1 MTASG
6 LRTVSMFIFAA
17 GHDSKLL
24 IDLLGGLVMSNMK
37 NVWYRKAMAGKCL
50 EIIPAVVLIA
60 LFMFSA
66 STETFAAEE
75 NEVAYRMKPL
85 QDKLAVL
92 EDSDIDRELSLYADM
107 DGHWSRR
114 EVGMLSC
121 INIVSGYG
129 GSFHPNDPVQVDQYI
144 KMVVRSMGYTPGEN
158 TKYWAQNY
166 IDIAVGQKLIA
177 KNEFLDYK
185 RPITR
190 EEAARIIVKATL
202 LKEEFPYTDPYNTP
216 DNLVRSKIKDYSA
229 INDMDKQYVLQSY
242 EIGLIQGSDGYFR
255 PAGTLTRAE
264 AATIMIRYLY
274 KDSRVPFTPAPDEVF
289 TCVNYDGSIVTA
301 WPPPKKEVIDAA
313 NAFKNVGEK
322 SKGFAVS
329 GFSGTGHIIY
339 FTFYESKDKFEEN
352 SILNKHMSVHIDTI
366 NDIELSKHPYYINV
380 FNSREV
386 KLLHR
391 DVIYEMFLF
400 WFDKDAEKA
409 MGVFDKYLEYAITN
423 DKENHIDEVSYND
436 RRLFFY
442 RAIDD
447 DGFSLTIHCK
457 S

>member
-1 MTASG
+1 
-6 LRTVSMFIFAA
+6 MFIFAA

-24 IDLLGGLVMSNMK
+24 MDLLGGLVMSNMK

-50 EIIPAVVLIA
+50 EIILAVVLIA

-75 NEVAYRMKPL
+75 SEVAYRMKPL

-289 TCVNYDGSIVTA
+289 TCMNEDGTVDTI
-301 WPPPKKEVIDAA
+301 WPPMKKEVIDAA
-313 NAFKNVGEK
+313 NAFKTAWPK
-322 SKGFAVS
+322 SKGYVS
-329 GFSGTGHIIY
+329 TGIGINDQVY
-339 FTFYESKDKFEEN
+339 YIFFESEEAYKEN
-352 SILNKHMSVHIDTI
+352 SIYNMQMAIDVETM
-366 NDIELSKHPYYINV
+366 NDIDILRNPYHITLYDADAVN
-380 FNSREV
+380 R
-386 KLLHR
+386 LHR
-391 DVIYEMFLF
+391 DAVYDMFKF
-400 WFDKDAEKA
+400 WFGNDADKA
-409 MGVFDKYLEYAITN
+409 MKEFDRYLGYATSN
-423 DKENHIDEVSYND
+423 DQEHRIDEIIYNG
-436 RRLFFY
+436 RLMFFHK
-442 RAIDD
+442 IGGDN
-447 DGFSLTIHCK
+447 GFSLSIGSLK
-457 S
+457 